1 MDWTLII
8 TKLVPSFFS
17 VVIAWI
23 TYKQVTETSEIDR
36 NSDELAEL
44 KKKIDSLEEE
54 NDRLKEK
61 IEGLRIKNK
70 LLKLQIESLE
80 QDKEL
85 EKEKIIQYKKRIL
98 DLKKE
103 LSEYE

>member
-1 MDWTLII
+1 MNWTEII

-23 TYKQVTETSEIDR
+23 TYKQVTETSETEK

-44 KKKIDSLEEE
+44 KKKIDILE
-54 NDRLKEK
+54 DK
-61 IEGLRIKNK
+61 IKKLQTKNR

-80 QDKEL
+80 QDNEIK
-85 EKEKIIQYKKRIL
+85 KEKIIQYKKIIL
-98 DLKKE
+98 E
-103 LSEYE
+103 LRKRLDEYESNQ

>member
-1 MDWTLII
+1 MDWTTII
-8 TKLVPSFFS
+8 VKLVPSFFS

-23 TYKQVTETSEIDR
+23 TYKQVTETSETDR

-44 KKKIDSLEEE
+44 KKKIDISE
-54 NDRLKEK
+54 DK
-61 IEGLRIKNK
+61 IKKLQTKNM

-80 QDKEL
+80 RDNEIK
-85 EKEKIIQYKKRIL
+85 KEKINQYKKIIL
-98 DLKKE
+98 DLRKR

>member
-1 MDWTLII
+1 MDWTTII
-8 TKLVPSFFS
+8 VKLVPSFFS

-23 TYKQVTETSEIDR
+23 TYKQVTETSETDR

-44 KKKIDSLEEE
+44 KKKIDILE
-54 NDRLKEK
+54 DK
-61 IEGLRIKNK
+61 IKKLQTKNM

-80 QDKEL
+80 RDNEIK
-85 EKEKIIQYKKRIL
+85 KEKINQYKEIIL
-98 DLKKE
+98 DLRKR

>member
-1 MDWTLII
+1 MDWTTII
-8 TKLVPSFFS
+8 VKLVPSFFS

-23 TYKQVTETSEIDR
+23 TYKQVTETSETDR

-44 KKKIDSLEEE
+44 KKKIDILE
-54 NDRLKEK
+54 DK
-61 IEGLRIKNK
+61 IKKLQTKNM

-80 QDKEL
+80 RDNEIK
-85 EKEKIIQYKKRIL
+85 KEKINQYKKIIL
-98 DLKKE
+98 DLRKR

>member
-1 MDWTLII
+1 MDWTTII

-23 TYKQVTETSEIDR
+23 TYKQVTETSETEK

-44 KKKIDSLEEE
+44 KKKIDILEDEITK
-54 NDRLKEK
+54 LQT
-61 IEGLRIKNK
+61 KNR

-80 QDKEL
+80 QDNEIK
-85 EKEKIIQYKKRIL
+85 KEKIIGYKKIIL
-98 DLKKE
+98 ELRKS

>member
-1 MDWTLII
+1 MDWTTII

-23 TYKQVTETSEIDR
+23 TYKQVTETSETEK

-44 KKKIDSLEEE
+44 KKKIDILE
-54 NDRLKEK
+54 DK
-61 IEGLRIKNK
+61 IKKLQTKNR

-80 QDKEL
+80 QDNEIK
-85 EKEKIIQYKKRIL
+85 KEKIIQYKKIIL
-98 DLKKE
+98 E
-103 LSEYE
+103 LRKRLDEYESNQ

>member
-1 MDWTLII
+1 MDWTTII
-8 TKLVPSFFS
+8 IKLVPSFFS

-44 KKKIDSLEEE
+44 KKKNDILE
-54 NDRLKEK
+54 DK
-61 IEGLRIKNK
+61 IKKLQAKNK

-80 QDKEL
+80 KNSRI
-85 EKEKIIQYKKRIL
+85 EKEKIIQYKNIILELRKRL
-98 DLKKE
+98 N
-103 LSEYE
+103 EYESSQ

>member
-1 MDWTLII
+1 MDWTTII
-8 TKLVPSFFS
+8 IKLVPSFFS

-23 TYKQVTETSEIDR
+23 TYKQVTETSESDR

-44 KKKIDSLEEE
+44 KKKIDILE
-54 NDRLKEK
+54 DK
-61 IEGLRIKNK
+61 ITKLQTKNR

-80 QDKEL
+80 QDNEIK
-85 EKEKIIQYKKRIL
+85 KEKIIKYKKIIL
-98 DLKKE
+98 ELRKC